1 MGWKKKLKHI
11 NQIKKKLNADMKDCG
26 SFKSFGY
33 IYIYIYID
41 YGMIIFNY
49 KYNQN

>member
-11 NQIKKKLNADMKDCG
+11 NQIKIKLNADMKDCG

-33 IYIYIYID
+33 IYIYID